1 MKLIV
6 WKLGEADEERLSKA
20 LPVEDVAEPRAQ
32 PWMLHLLEV
41 NTLNFCAFAATSS
54 TPGPLDAAPE
64 ILIAVPNTLASDAV
78 SFSVFDLW
86 HLKSGAHKLMGR
98 AE

>member
-6 WKLGEADEERLSKA
+6 WKLGEVDEERLSKA
-20 LPVEDVAEPRAQ
+20 LPVEDVAESRAQ

-54 TPGPLDAAPE
+54 APGPFDAASE
-64 ILIAVPNTLASDAV
+64 ILVAVPNTLASDAV
-78 SFSVFDLW
+78 SLHHFSNI
-86 HLKSGAHKLMGR
+86 
-98 AE
+98 